1 MNAQGLRNSASE
13 AMIAD
18 ASGVVA
24 LSLWNK
30 QCQHFTALA
39 TAYDQMEGFPV
50 IPLQGVEVQVCKG
63 PEAGDWQKG
72 RVSMDVVVL
81 PESQHK

>member
-1 MNAQGLRNSASE
+1 
-13 AMIAD
+13 MIAD

-39 TAYDQMEGFPV
+39 TAYDQMEGFPM
-50 IPLQGVEVQVCKG
+50 IPLHTVH
-63 PEAGDWQKG
+63 
-72 RVSMDVVVL
+72 
-81 PESQHK
+81 ESE

>member
-1 MNAQGLRNSASE
+1 MNAQGLRSSASE

-30 QCQHFTALA
+30 QRQHFTALA

-50 IPLQGVEVQVCKG
+50 IRLQGGCKCAKDLRQAIG
-63 PEAGDWQKG
+63 KRIE
-72 RVSMDVVVL
+72 
-81 PESQHK
+81 